1 MTSLTIRPES
11 TSDYNNVYSLIKQSF
26 ATAEHCDGNE
36 QDLVAALRE
45 SNAFVPELSLVAEID
60 GKLAGHIL
68 FTEIKIGEVTALAL
82 APLAVL
88 PECQKK
94 GVGSALI
101 KAGHEKA
108 RELGYSCS
116 VVLGS
121 ENYYPKFG
129 YVPAEKYNIK
139 APFDV
144 PSENFMVYW
153 LSEIDNSVS
162 GTVEYDKAF
171 GI

>member
-1 MTSLTIRPES
+1 MTIRPEIP
-11 TSDYNNVYSLIKQSF
+11 SDYTAVYSLIQKSF
-26 ATAEHCDGNE
+26 ASAEHRDGNE
-36 QDLVAALRE
+36 QDLAVALRKSE
-45 SNAFVPELSLVAEID
+45 AFVPELSLVAEID

-68 FTEIKIGEVTALAL
+68 FTEIKIGEAKALAL

-88 PECQKK
+88 PEYQKM

-108 RELGYSCS
+108 KELGYSCS
-116 VVLGS
+116 IVLGS

-129 YVPAEKYNIK
+129 YVPADRYDIK

-144 PSENFMVYW
+144 PSENFMVCW
-153 LSEIDNSVS
+153 FSEVNASVK
-162 GTVEYDKAF
+162 GTVKYDKAF